1 MGVNADTMLTR
12 TKPTDP
18 LYVREAACHI
28 VGRALLVPR
37 RPPPAH
43 LVFGRYAA
51 DVVDLDQVFDGG
63 ADMLNAAAP
72 RALALWSV
80 KV

>member
-1 MGVNADTMLTR
+1 MRSCALEHRCQNNPISEKLCA
-12 TKPTDP
+12 K
-18 LYVREAACHI
+18 
-28 VGRALLVPR
+28 RARV
-37 RPPPAH
+37 H
-43 LVFGRYAA
+43 RYAA